1 MLNAK
6 KQPAL
11 DEDRK
16 KFPTPTAMIAKDA
29 KDAEEWAATNELLDD
44 PDFVADFEAA
54 KKDVEEGNTFRW
66 EDIKRDV

>member
-16 KFPTPTAMIAKDA
+16 KFPTPTAMIA